1 MITYVGHPQKNSFPN
16 KYKKNKKTR
25 KISNPLFS
33 SLTRT
38 QKGSSKRLTN
48 MEDIEGISTS
58 QSGDQRRVLVLN
70 TGGTASMKYG
80 EDGSLDTVPGY
91 LTERI
96 RGLEELSEPGM
107 PLVEVH
113 EYEPLIDSSHMEPS
127 VWVRL
132 AADIE
137 KHYFDYD
144 GFVIVM
150 GTDTMAFAASA
161 LSFLLENLGK
171 TVIFTGSQIPLCMP
185 YTDCRR
191 NVLVSIIL
199 AANGDYPEV
208 CLFFSDKLFRGCRAT
223 KINSFGLEA
232 FGSPNYP
239 PLTTLATGAA
249 PSRGLSLPQPRSRFR
264 AQKVMATGIIVI
276 KLIPGFDDAG
286 MHALI
291 ESANN
296 LLAVI
301 IEVYGS
307 GGAPYQK
314 PGMQQFVSRA
324 MQHGV
329 LVIAKSQCMTGSV
342 LPQLYAANSTTAVA
356 SAGDMTSEAL
366 VAKLAYLFAK
376 LQSNPP
382 LSKHHLSQKV
392 SSLLSTS
399 LRGEI
404 SPAESYSKRILA
416 VPKASK
422 L

>member
-1 MITYVGHPQKNSFPN
+1 
-16 KYKKNKKTR
+16 
-25 KISNPLFS
+25 
-33 SLTRT
+33 
-38 QKGSSKRLTN
+38 
-48 MEDIEGISTS
+48 MEDLENINTAIS
-58 QSGDQRRVLVLN
+58 GEQRRVLVLN

-80 EDGSLDTVPGY
+80 EDGTLDTVPGY
-91 LTERI
+91 LSERI

-107 PLVEVH
+107 PEVEVH

-132 AADIE
+132 ASDVE
-137 KHYFDYD
+137 KHYYDYD

-150 GTDTMAFAASA
+150 GTDTMAYAASA
-161 LSFLLENLGK
+161 LCFLLENLGK
-171 TVIFTGSQIPLCMP
+171 TVIVTGSQIPLCMP

-199 AANGDYPEV
+199 AANGDFPEV

-232 FGSPNYP
+232 FNSPNYP
-239 PLTTLATGAA
+239 PLATLATGAA
-249 PSRGLSLPQPRSRFR
+249 PNNGLTLPQPRARFR
-264 AQKVMATGIIVI
+264 AQKLLATGIIVI
-276 KLIPGFDDAG
+276 KLIPGFDDTG
-286 MHALI
+286 MHAMI
-291 ESANN
+291 ENPTNS

-301 IEVYGS
+301 LEVYGS

-314 PGMQQFVSRA
+314 TGMQQFVSRA
-324 MQHGV
+324 TQNGI

-342 LPQLYAANSTTAVA
+342 LPQLYAANSTNAVA
-356 SAGDMTSEAL
+356 SAGDMTTEAV

-416 VPKASK
+416 APKVSK